1 MKFYFASSS
10 KVWEDPAWVA
20 GIAEVGFDGWEISA
34 DGNYRLDNETTFA
47 SVRRTMEETGLPVS
61 VHAPFSDLNPASIN
75 QPIWEET
82 VSQLEVTIRKAAEI
96 ADKVVIHPG
105 YLSPVSRYD
114 TALAWQN
121 HKRACI
127 RLGET
132 AEAVGVK
139 ASLENMPNLDD
150 FFCRDPYELDGL
162 VDSTGMGTVF
172 DVGHANTNGNLNDF
186 CKVILPNAS
195 HLHIHDNN
203 GVRDEHLPLGEGSI
217 QWDKIMPKIVKEY
230 HGDIIVV
237 EGRNPEEGRKSL
249 EFLKRWF

>member
-1 MKFYFASSS
+1 
-10 KVWEDPAWVA
+10 
-20 GIAEVGFDGWEISA
+20 
-34 DGNYRLDNETTFA
+34 
-47 SVRRTMEETGLPVS
+47 TGLPVS

-217 QWDKIMPKIVKEY
+217 PWDKIMPKIVKEY